1 MIVNEEAE
9 SFLMW
14 NQDKLKRV
22 FEIDCSLGEPMNTE
36 KLKSAKAL
44 KMLKDCILV
53 WTKDMEKILELTDD

>member
-1 MIVNEEAE
+1 
-9 SFLMW
+9 MW
-14 NQDKLKRV
+14 NQDNLKRV
-22 FEIDCSLGEPMNTE
+22 FEIYCSLGEPMNTE